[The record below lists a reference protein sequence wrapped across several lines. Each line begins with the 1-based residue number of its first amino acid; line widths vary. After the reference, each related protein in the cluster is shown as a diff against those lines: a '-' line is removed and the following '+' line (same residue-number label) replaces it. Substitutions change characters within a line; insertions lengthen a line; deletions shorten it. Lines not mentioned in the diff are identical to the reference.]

1 MKILAFDTTANIES
15 VAILIDGEVVAVRVL
30 LERSAAA
37 EILTSE
43 IATIMAQQN
52 LQPSDFDA
60 IAVTKGPASFTSVR
74 IGLACAK
81 GLALALNKPI
91 LTFDSLLTRAFGYGE
106 EGSQILVLLDAKMD
120 EFFAAK
126 ITVNNS
132 KTIVETQ
139 SRLFTRQELQNYDFG
154 GLDLLLTDFA
164 SEALESFSFGAE
176 VVDVSEQCLAQNL
189 ALLANDKISEN
200 ENLENYNPQ
209 VIPNYSRQPKIGVR
223 KK

>member
-30 LERSAAA
+30 QQRSAAA

-43 IATIMAQQN
+43 IAAIMAQQS
-52 LQPSDFDA
+52 LQFSDFDA

-74 IGLACAK
+74 IGLSCAK
-81 GLALALNKPI
+81 GFAVALNKPI
-91 LTFDSLLTRAFGYGE
+91 ATFDSLLTRAFGYGE

-126 ITVNNS
+126 FIINNS
-132 KTIVETQ
+132 KITAEIQ

-154 GLDLLLTDFA
+154 GVDLLLTDVT
-164 SEALESFSFGAE
+164 SEIIKNFDSDAKII
-176 VVDVSEQCLAQNL
+176 DVSEQYLAQNL

-200 ENLENYNPQ
+200 ENLENYNSQ
-209 VIPNYSRQPKIGVR
+209 IMPNYSRQPKIGVR

>member
-1 MKILAFDTTANIES
+1 MKILAFDTTADIES

-30 LERSAAA
+30 PERSAAA

-43 IATIMAQQN
+43 IAAIMAQNN

-60 IAVTKGPASFTSVR
+60 IAVTRGPASFTSVR
-74 IGLACAK
+74 IGLSCAK
-81 GLALALNKPI
+81 GLALVLNKPI

-126 ITVNNS
+126 FIINNS
-132 KTIVETQ
+132 KAIVETQ

-154 GLDLLLTDFA
+154 DIDLLLTDVV
-164 SEALESFSFGAE
+164 SETLQSFSLCAE
-176 VVDVSEQCLAQNL
+176 VVDVSEQYLAQNL
-189 ALLANDKISEN
+189 ALLANNKISEN
-200 ENLENYNPQ
+200 ENLENYNSQ
-209 VIPNYSRQPKIGVR
+209 IIPNYSRQPKIGVR